1 MVSDYELAIERNKAA
16 NRALLASLGI
26 EKPLFQAPAPVKK
39 RKKPSVVVEPSRK
52 SARISEDKKSPHY
65 GYAELP
71 ESDSDDGGAKTRR
84 SKRARTKKTEKIGST
99 STDADAL
106 IPTYINERNA
116 HRLNPKRFR
125 PDPKQHGEI
134 PGIKVGHWWET
145 RMQCSADGVHAPPV
159 SGISGS
165 GNGSA
170 YSIAL
175 SGGYEDDVDEG
186 FRFTF
191 TGSGGRDLSGTAKN
205 PKNLRTAPQSSDQQL
220 VGGNLALSNSCESG
234 LPVRV
239 IRGYKA
245 TLGPPEGYRYD
256 GLYKV
261 VKAWCDVGMSG
272 YKVWRFAFM
281 RIDGQEPVDYKAGRP
296 EDKEQYEL
304 EGADEDDS
312 ENSADPTTQETTPE
326 ATSEKDGEVSVKKDI
341 KAEAA
346 VKKDTGVA
354 INKDTE
360 VAVKK
365 DTVAADKVTA
375 AVTKKGASTV
385 VKKKTTTTVKKETA
399 TVVKKDA
406 KAVAKKVIVAVAKDT
421 EPAAVVDN
429 RRRSGRNKN

>member
-1 MVSDYELAIERNKAA
+1 NKAA

-26 EKPLFQAPAPVKK
+26 ERPLFQAPAPIKK
-39 RKKPSVVVEPSRK
+39 RKKLAVVVEPSRK

-65 GYAELP
+65 GYVEFP
-71 ESDSDDGGAKTRR
+71 ESDSEDGGAKTRR
-84 SKRARTKKTEKIGST
+84 NKRARTKKTAKMGPT
-99 STDADAL
+99 RTDADAL
-106 IPTYINERNA
+106 IPTYVNERNA

-134 PGIKVGHWWET
+134 PGVKVGHWWET
-145 RMQCSADGVHAPPV
+145 RMECSADGVHAPPV

-191 TGSGGRDLSGTAKN
+191 TGSGGRNLSGTAKN

-261 VKAWCDVGMSG
+261 VKAWSDVGMSG

-281 RIDGQEPVDYKAGRP
+281 RVDGQEPVD
-296 EDKEQYEL
+296 
-304 EGADEDDS
+304 
-312 ENSADPTTQETTPE
+312 
-326 ATSEKDGEVSVKKDI
+326 
-341 KAEAA
+341 
-346 VKKDTGVA
+346 
-354 INKDTE
+354 
-360 VAVKK
+360 
-365 DTVAADKVTA
+365 
-375 AVTKKGASTV
+375 
-385 VKKKTTTTVKKETA
+385 
-399 TVVKKDA
+399 
-406 KAVAKKVIVAVAKDT
+406 
-421 EPAAVVDN
+421 
-429 RRRSGRNKN
+429 

>member
-1 MVSDYELAIERNKAA
+1 M
-16 NRALLASLGI
+16 GI

-52 SARISEDKKSPHY
+52 SARISEDKKSPDY
-65 GYAELP
+65 GYVEPP
-71 ESDSDDGGAKTRR
+71 ESDSEDGGAKTRR
-84 SKRARTKKTEKIGST
+84 SKRARTKKTEKINST

-106 IPTYINERNA
+106 IPTYVNERNA

-145 RMQCSADGVHAPPV
+145 RMQCSADSVHAVRPPTHPFCGSLLISSQPPV

-220 VGGNLALSNSCESG
+220 LGGNLALSNSCESG

-281 RIDGQEPVDYKAGRP
+281 RIDGQEPVDYK
-296 EDKEQYEL
+296 
-304 EGADEDDS
+304 
-312 ENSADPTTQETTPE
+312 
-326 ATSEKDGEVSVKKDI
+326 GEFLYPFNYHDQSKLQLL
-341 KAEAA
+341 
-346 VKKDTGVA
+346 
-354 INKDTE
+354 
-360 VAVKK
+360 
-365 DTVAADKVTA
+365 VTCR
-375 AVTKKGASTV
+375 G
-385 VKKKTTTTVKKETA
+385 
-399 TVVKKDA
+399 
-406 KAVAKKVIVAVAKDT
+406 
-421 EPAAVVDN
+421 
-429 RRRSGRNKN
+429 